1 MNHHGFSRPQER
13 FHWYSTWSFSASR
26 GSVLCH
32 REGWLDSTGW
42 GQCLWRGS
50 PVSMELWRSLHS
62 RLLCCQSWDGC
73 CKAYGG
79 ESPVAICDFVEPKR
93 QLYKEET
100 FSKKEANAKTAC
112 IVWSWDRCRVT
123 GNDLFLLYI
132 QGVFFNWCPPKNYKF
147 FSASKF
153 WHLEL
158 FWWDL
163 LCNLTLKTFRG
174 APVKKTPCIFWRI
187 VVNSMFH

>member
-1 MNHHGFSRPQER
+1 MTSRTFSLI
-13 FHWYSTWSFSASR
+13 FHWSFSASR
-26 GSVLCH
+26 GSMLCH

-42 GQCLWRGS
+42 GQCFWRGS
-50 PVSMELWRSLHS
+50 PVSMELRRRSLHS

-73 CKAYGG
+73 
-79 ESPVAICDFVEPKR
+79 
-93 QLYKEET
+93 LYKEET
-100 FSKKEANAKTAC
+100 FSKKEANARTVC

-132 QGVFFNWCPPKNYKF
+132 QSVFFNWCPPKNYKF

-163 LCNLTLKTFRG
+163 LCNLTLRTFRG
-174 APVKKTPCIFWRI
+174 APVKKNP
-187 VVNSMFH
+187 V